1 MQKVNL
7 TKYGFVRAENEDFSD
22 DGSRFYVYRVGKRV
36 RVSKCTWNGQIF
48 LSARIDD
55 GRTLEYEEY
64 SQLPHYKGL
73 DRLNGVS
80 ISGLTEMDLIQL
92 YNDCLAYEQ
101 EYNEAEKNI
110 EFPTIEELKA
120 QCLRI
125 RAHYQKQLEEAK
137 KLIEENAMKLLFSEK
152 YCVREIKSF
161 YKTIEGRANGYD
173 PNTYPQSIQNS
184 VYGRDFVKPTN
195 HDLTD
200 TWYLDYIKKD
210 IAEAI
215 A

>member
-7 TKYGFVRAENEDFSD
+7 TKYGFVRNESEDFSD
-22 DGSRFYVYRVGKRV
+22 DGSRFYVYRVGRV

-48 LSARIDD
+48 LAGRIDD
-55 GRTLEYEEY
+55 GRTLNYDEY
-64 SQLPHYKGL
+64 SQLPHYHSL

-80 ISGLTEMDLIQL
+80 IASLTENDLIQL
-92 YNDCLAYEQ
+92 YNDCVEYEK
-101 EYNEAEKNI
+101 EYTEAEKHVV
-110 EFPTIEELKA
+110 FPTIEEIKE
-120 QCLRI
+120 QCIKI
-125 RAHYQKQLEEAK
+125 RNHYQEQLAEAT
-137 KLIEENAMKLLFSEK
+137 KLIQDNAVALFFSEK
-152 YCVREIKSF
+152 YVVREIKDF
-161 YKTIEGRANGYD
+161 YKTIKGRAEGFD
-173 PNTYPQSIQNS
+173 PNTYPQSIQYS
-184 VYGRDFVKPTN
+184 TYGRDFVKPTN